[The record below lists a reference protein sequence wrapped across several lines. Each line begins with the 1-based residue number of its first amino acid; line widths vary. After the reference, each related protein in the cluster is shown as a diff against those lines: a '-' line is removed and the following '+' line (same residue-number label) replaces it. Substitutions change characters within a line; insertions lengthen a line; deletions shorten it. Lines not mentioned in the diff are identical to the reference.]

1 MAKSL
6 RSPRQRQLLEL
17 LVKTRQ
23 SRGLTQ
29 AAVAAK
35 LGKPQSFVAK
45 VEGGE
50 RRLDVIEFIELALA
64 MKVKP
69 VDLLSRLERAPASK
83 RKVPKEG

>member
-17 LVKTRQ
+17 LVKTRR

-29 AAVAAK
+29 AALAAR

-45 VEGGE
+45 VENGE
-50 RRLDVIEFIELALA
+50 RRLDVIEFVDLALA

-69 VDLLSRLERAPASK
+69 FDLIARLERAPASK
-83 RKVPKEG
+83 RKVREDD

>member
-69 VDLLSRLERAPASK
+69 VDLITALEGAPASK
-83 RKVPKEG
+83 RKVPKES

>member
-69 VDLLSRLERAPASK
+69 VDLISRLESAPASK
-83 RKVPKEG
+83 RKAPNEG

>member
-29 AAVAAK
+29 AAVAAR

-45 VEGGE
+45 VECGE

-64 MKVKP
+64 MKVRP
-69 VDLLSRLERAPASK
+69 VDLIARLESARASK
-83 RKVPKEG
+83 RKVPK

>member
-64 MKVKP
+64 MKVRP
-69 VDLLSRLERAPASK
+69 VDLISRLESATASK
-83 RKVPKEG
+83 RKVPKAG

>member
-17 LVKTRQ
+17 LVKTRR

-29 AAVAAK
+29 ASLAAK

-45 VEGGE
+45 VENGE

-64 MKVKP
+64 MKARP
-69 VDLLSRLERAPASK
+69 VDLISRLESAPASK
-83 RKVPKEG
+83 RKVTKEG

>member
-29 AAVAAK
+29 AAVAAR

-45 VEGGE
+45 VECGE

-64 MKVKP
+64 MKVRP
-69 VDLLSRLERAPASK
+69 VDLITRLESATASK